1 MMNIMSLQ
9 VMSGMK
15 MSDGMSEDAKTIM
28 KSGMA
33 EKHQMMMNRM
43 DMMQAMMQI
52 YSPVHS

>member
-52 YSPVHS
+52 FSPVHS

>member
-1 MMNIMSLQ
+1 MNMMNIMSLQ

-33 EKHQMMMNRM
+33 EKHQMMMKRM
-43 DMMQAMMQI
+43 DMMQA
-52 YSPVHS
+52 